1 MSRRLSFVLLLA
13 SLSVGACRNAEK
25 VRASDAEIVAAES
38 LLTNARASRL
48 EASLAGSDTG
58 ALRDAPIARWPMPTE
73 LREISGLTLTADG
86 RLLVHQDQSAIVWEV
101 DYRRG
106 VLVKRFSLGT
116 KTIKGDF
123 ESIAAVGDTIY
134 LFTSTGLLYRFAEGA
149 NDAHVEYTMIDTGLK
164 PVCEFESMTY
174 EPASKSLLFACKAL
188 LTPALADSIVIFKW
202 KVAGETA
209 RGMALPRLTVPM
221 ARVVGA
227 NAWKSLK
234 PSDITID
241 PRSGNYVLI
250 ASKAKVIFSITP
262 KGALVFA
269 RALPP
274 GHAQAE
280 GIAITKD
287 SILLISDEGQA
298 GQGQITLYHW
308 PLR

>member
-1 MSRRLSFVLLLA
+1 MNGRLWVVVAIA
-13 SLSVGACRNAEK
+13 SLSSSACRKTEK
-25 VRASDAEIVAAES
+25 VRASDSEIVAAES

-48 EASLAGSDTG
+48 EASMAASDTG
-58 ALRDAPIARWPMPTE
+58 ARRDAPIARWPMPTE

-106 VLVKRFSLGT
+106 VLVKRFSLGA
-116 KTIKGDF
+116 KAIKGDF
-123 ESIAAVGDTIY
+123 ESIAVVGDTVY
-134 LFTSTGLLYRFAEGA
+134 LFTSKGQLYAFAEGA
-149 NDAHVEYTMIDTGLK
+149 NDAHVEYTMIDTGLQ

-174 EPASKSLLFACKAL
+174 EPVSKSLLLACKAPL
-188 LTPALADSIVIFKW
+188 EPALADSIVIFKW
-202 KVAGETA
+202 KLAGETA
-209 RGMALPRLTVPM
+209 RGMKLPRLTVPM
-221 ARVVGA
+221 ARVVGT
-227 NAWKSLK
+227 NAWRSLK

-241 PRSGNYVLI
+241 PFTGNYVLI

-274 GHAQAE
+274 GHEQAE
-280 GIAITKD
+280 GVAITKD

>member
-1 MSRRLSFVLLLA
+1 MNGRLWVA
-13 SLSVGACRNAEK
+13 VAIVSLNSSACRKADE
-25 VRASDAEIVAAES
+25 VRASDAASVVAES
-38 LLTNARASRL
+38 LVTRARASRL
-48 EASLAGSDTG
+48 EASMAASDTG
-58 ALRDAPIARWPMPTE
+58 ALGDAPIARWPMPME
-73 LREISGLTLTADG
+73 LREISGLALTADG

-106 VLVKRFSLGT
+106 VLVKRFSLGA
-116 KTIKGDF
+116 KAVKGDF
-123 ESIAAVGDTIY
+123 ESIVAVGDSIY
-134 LFTSTGLLYRFAEGA
+134 LFTSKGQLYTFAEGA
-149 NDAHVEYTMIDTGLK
+149 NDAHVEYTMVDTGLQ

-188 LTPALADSIVIFKW
+188 LTPALADSIVIFRW
-202 KVAGETA
+202 KLAGETA
-209 RGMALPRLTVPM
+209 RGMDLPRLTVPM
-221 ARVVGA
+221 ARVVGT

-241 PRSGNYVLI
+241 PRNGNYVLI

-274 GHAQAE
+274 GHEQAE
-280 GIAITKD
+280 GVAITKD
-287 SILLISDEGQA
+287 NILLISDEGQA

-308 PLR
+308 PLK